1 MLIKSVSMEQ
11 SSAKK
16 AEALAVKKEKINK
29 FSWADEEKKVKV
41 YIDTA

>member
-1 MLIKSVSMEQ
+1 MDLSTV
-11 SSAKK
+11 KK
-16 AEALAVKKEKINK
+16 EEARAVKKEKISK